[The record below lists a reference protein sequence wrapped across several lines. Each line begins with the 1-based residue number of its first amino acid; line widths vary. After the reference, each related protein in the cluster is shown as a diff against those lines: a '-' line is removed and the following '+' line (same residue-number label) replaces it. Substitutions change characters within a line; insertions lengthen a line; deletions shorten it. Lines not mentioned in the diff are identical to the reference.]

1 MAGAPILRRLVAGCG
16 STLALAAA
24 IATTAAAAEP
34 LEPTLPFQ
42 PNCAA
47 MQAYFNGVGRHW
59 TPPVQ
64 VEDLGNWITDDG
76 YVACGSGVAVR
87 YLNSSLQVCPLTGES
102 QWPYTALEYI
112 AARKEFRVRT
122 DRCQILPARAL
133 PVAAAGGAERP
144 PARSRP
150 GGAWRLPLLA
160 AASLGGL
167 AGAAALARRWRARRR
182 TSRPVPPRTV
192 LQEDVGFLLSDLPEP
207 LPPVTTDGQP

>member
-1 MAGAPILRRLVAGCG
+1 MPA
-16 STLALAAA
+16 
-24 IATTAAAAEP
+24 
-34 LEPTLPFQ
+34 TLPFQ

-47 MQAYFNGVGRHW
+47 MQAYFNSVGRQW

-64 VEDLGNWITDDG
+64 VEDLGSWITDDG

-87 YLNSSLQVCPLTGES
+87 YLNSSLQVCPLTGET

-112 AARKEFRVRT
+112 AARNEFRVRT

-133 PVAAAGGAERP
+133 PVAAATRPGPP

-150 GGAWRLPLLA
+150 EAAWRLPLLA
-160 AASLGGL
+160 AAGIGAL
-167 AGAAALARRWRARRR
+167 AGAAVLAGRWRDRRR
-182 TSRPVPPRTV
+182 TPRPAPPRTV

-207 LPPVTTDGQP
+207 LPPVSADGQP